1 MYGNKKL
8 DRLYQEQYSHYIRSG
23 KDKKE
28 ADILARKAVNNA
40 TTDLSDLR
48 GGDRSMYGSDY
59 S

>member
-1 MYGNKKL
+1 
-8 DRLYQEQYSHYIRSG
+8 
-23 KDKKE
+23 
-28 ADILARKAVNNA
+28 VNNA